1 MFWIDKSFGMVYGR
15 KFTFII
21 LKAKYRDSQLYD
33 LEFKIENQY
42 LRKQNYL

>member
-1 MFWIDKSFGMVYGR
+1 MVYYR

-21 LKAKYRDSQLYD
+21 LKAKYRGSLLYD
-33 LEFKIENQY
+33 LEFKTENQN